1 MCVWAVSVGINMNVF
16 RIELEKTRRAFKAES
31 TFFEKCELR
40 NKYEA
45 IGNHEDDL
53 GLSQITAVQPQKGAA
68 GKSHWILRSLRHPST
83 VSLYLFVLQ
92 GAKGPGTQPLL
103 CTASGA
109 TAPSVRALPAVASL
123 PAASRDT
130 PIS

>member
-1 MCVWAVSVGINMNVF
+1 MNVF

-83 VSLYLFVLQ
+83 VSLYLFVLHFA
-92 GAKGPGTQPLL
+92 GYSAPSVHCFG
-103 CTASGA
+103 CY